1 MPKYP
6 TEDMVTENAEAE
18 AAQMATTAAVNFMV
32 EVEVEVKK
40 LLIEIKA
47 WNCKLWDKLCRALI

>member
-1 MPKYP
+1 
-6 TEDMVTENAEAE
+6 MVTENAEAE